1 MGTLINCGLILLGG
15 VIGLLFKRAV
25 SEGME
30 RSVQKAVGVAVVMVG
45 LCGALNVML
54 HIEDGRLKSSGELL
68 LVVSLALGTFVGEA
82 LKLDRRIDDGC
93 KAIENRFKASNFS
106 AGFITASLIYCIG
119 AMAIVGSIQDG
130 LLGDSSTL
138 ITKGIIDGITSVVL
152 AATLGYGVLLSVI
165 PVLIYQGAMTLL
177 AGTLETV
184 LKGQLL
190 DNICMVGYVLVL
202 CIGIN
207 FLSNKDNQIKTVNML
222 PAVLVPVGYELLRA
236 LARCA
241 LNG

>member
-1 MGTLINCGLILLGG
+1 MGTLINCGLVLLGG
-15 VIGLLFKRAV
+15 IIGLLFKKAV
-25 SEGME
+25 STDME

-45 LCGALNVML
+45 LCGALSVML
-54 HIEDGRLKSSGELL
+54 GIEDGRLKSSGELL

-82 LKLDRRIDDGC
+82 LKLDQRIDRGC
-93 KAIENRFKASNFS
+93 KAIERKFNASNFS

-138 ITKGIIDGITSVVL
+138 ITKGIIDGITAVVL
-152 AATLGYGVLLSVI
+152 AATLGYGVLFSVI

-177 AGTLETV
+177 AGTLESV
-184 LKGQLL
+184 LQGQLL

-207 FLSNKDNQIKTVNML
+207 FLSAKDNQIKTVNML
-222 PAVLVPVGYELLRA
+222 PAILVPAGYEVICA
-236 LARCA
+236 LARWA
-241 LNG
+241 LN

>member
-15 VIGLLFKRAV
+15 VIGLLFKQAV

-30 RSVQKAVGVAVVMVG
+30 RSVQKAVGVAVVIVG
-45 LCGALNVML
+45 LCGALSVML
-54 HIEDGRLKSSGELL
+54 GFEDGKLKSSGELL
-68 LVVSLALGTFVGEA
+68 LVVSLALGTFIGEA
-82 LKLDRRIDDGC
+82 LKLDQRIDSGC
-93 KAIENRFKASNFS
+93 CAIEGKFKASNFS

-152 AATLGYGVLLSVI
+152 AATLGYGVLFSVV
-165 PVLIYQGAMTLL
+165 PVLIYQGALTLL
-177 AGTLETV
+177 AGTLESV
-184 LKGQLL
+184 LVGQLL

-207 FLSNKDNQIKTVNML
+207 FLSTKDNQIKTVNML
-222 PAVLVPVGYELLRA
+222 PAILVPVGYELICA
-236 LARCA
+236 AARWA
-241 LNG
+241 LN

>member
-15 VIGLLFKRAV
+15 IVGLLFKKAV
-25 SEGME
+25 SPEME

-45 LCGALNVML
+45 LCGALSVML
-54 HIEDGRLKSSGELL
+54 SMEDGKLKSSGELL

-82 LKLDRRIDDGC
+82 LKLDRRIDSGC
-93 KAIENRFKASNFS
+93 KAIERKFKASNFS

-152 AATLGYGVLLSVI
+152 AATLGYGVRFSVI

-177 AGTLETV
+177 AGTLDGV
-184 LKGQLL
+184 LQGQLL

-222 PAVLVPVGYELLRA
+222 PAVLVPVGYEVIHRLSLWM
-236 LARCA
+236 
-241 LNG
+241 LN